1 MTYLAI
7 ILSFSLL
14 TKAGRPLSLID
25 DNVLDSVSATE
36 KVLSVEDCEDKPG
49 QRCVHFTECDLDG
62 FITENS
68 TQINQL
74 IDVR

>member
-25 DNVLDSVSATE
+25 DSVQEDVFHLASVSATE
-36 KVLSVEDCEDKPG
+36 KVLKVELLDKA
-49 QRCVHFTECDLDG
+49 RWSDLRY
-62 FITENS
+62 NYLS
-68 TQINQL
+68 
-74 IDVR
+74 